1 MVYIPTLNASAGST
15 KKREADRRATRAALE
30 TDAPNDNVSF

>member
-1 MVYIPTLNASAGST
+1 LNARAGST

-30 TDAPNDNVSF
+30 IETDAPNDNVSF